1 MHFRLRTPILSTLFS
16 LTAIFS
22 STASAQDPVQAELAA
37 LRKLIEQQN
46 NKIDDL
52 TVQIAKLNARLDAR
66 GDTVAPLPTVTAPRG
81 NPAPATAEE
90 APPTPR
96 ILADA
101 PKVHIVVKGE
111 SLEKIA
117 KQHGTTVADLQKL
130 NNISDPKKLQIGQQL
145 TLPPEK
151 KEQQ

>member
-1 MHFRLRTPILSTLFS
+1 MDFRLRAPLLSTICS
-16 LTAIFS
+16 LIAIIS

-37 LRKLIEQQN
+37 LRKLVEQQN

-66 GDTVAPLPTVTAPRG
+66 GDTAVPAAAAAATRG
-81 NPAPATAEE
+81 TPVPAQAEE
-90 APPTPR
+90 APPVPR
-96 ILADA
+96 IIADA

-117 KQHGTTVADLQKL
+117 KQHGTTVAELQKL

-151 KEQQ
+151 KE

>member
-1 MHFRLRTPILSTLFS
+1 MDIRLRTPLLFS
-16 LTAIFS
+16 ICSLIGIIS

-37 LRKLIEQQN
+37 LRKLVEQQN
-46 NKIDDL
+46 NKINDL

-66 GDTVAPLPTVTAPRG
+66 GDTAAPVAPAVATRG
-81 NPAPATAEE
+81 NAVPAQSEQS
-90 APPTPR
+90 PPVPR
-96 ILADA
+96 IIADA

-117 KQHGTTVADLQKL
+117 KQHGTSIAELQKL

-151 KEQQ
+151 KE